1 MQYCNILGPKC
12 LAKECVKKNLKNLFK
27 QEIYTHEI
35 YPTKLL
41 DILNK
46 YLTPEK
52 CLDQSNGVSSK
63 SLIFL
68 I

>member
-52 CLDQSNGVSSK
+52 MFRSE
-63 SLIFL
+63 
-68 I
+68 